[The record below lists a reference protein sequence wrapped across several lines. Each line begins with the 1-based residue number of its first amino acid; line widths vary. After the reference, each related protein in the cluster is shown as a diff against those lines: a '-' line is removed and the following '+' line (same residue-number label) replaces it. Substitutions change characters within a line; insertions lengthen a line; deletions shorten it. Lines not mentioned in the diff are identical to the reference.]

1 MDKQLRALLE
11 KLVAEKSLQGADLA
25 YVSSLVA
32 ADHAGKTEEAK
43 PLWCWIRRQILL
55 HKNIFD
61 IYLDSELDPILIDA
75 GVEPESLRS
84 HMMEP
89 RRRAFVTYDGLKK
102 AVRRNMTNE
111 RVGTRTHAARLVGL
125 ARIEEAVPLLVD
137 SLESGR
143 EERQD
148 WGMPVIAAGLE
159 ALAMLRHP
167 NARKIAMKY
176 VGHDDYML
184 RRSAQACALA
194 GESMPEPHELKRIIE
209 SQYDP
214 RLFVMFPEAFLAGA
228 KQGVFTEQM
237 LFDLLTQ
244 MYCDVE
250 TSHVVTRLV
259 IEAGWKGAYQK
270 LLAHDNRELRA
281 SAVLRVGW
289 SKETWPQPLLKTRLE
304 EEEDDQVKMTLI
316 AVLGSLGLEDRAFL
330 KTRLESADEW
340 ERLGAVWGTLGK
352 SGYEVEL
359 EPRTKDESYQV
370 RRAASTA
377 QAFNASD
384 PVDALIELKFTELL
398 NEDHWWPWA
407 VPLKGLQASGRRIPE
422 CARSFMF
429 VSNDVGRL
437 NDKLLDEALA
447 LYAHRPHQLL
457 RWMGKDVPEM
467 QRMRAVAFAGL
478 SGGSVMQNA
487 LEQALLSAEAW
498 YLAVEIAL
506 ELYSVGGPRSAAAT
520 LKANLT
526 IDDQARIEGEASL
539 LPATCFA
546 MFGDSEL
553 KKRATRALA
562 KYGPEIEPYLS
573 ILLASPELEV
583 SQTAAEITAQRPR
596 AQDQMLADIARLMS
610 SEVRRLGELEMRDR
624 LVSCPSAKV
633 RMTFAEVAGLPE
645 NPPEEVLPYLLQLAV
660 DKDENVA
667 AAALGSLAVK
677 AGDAEWVKR
686 LLLYETYSQRWR
698 ARERAVAAM
707 SQIAD
712 PLFLPRLLELA
723 AEEDHSVKENAVR
736 ALDRI
741 AEKNPERGLIV
752 LDIREP
758 HRVRDRFGL
767 QDRVNYDAEP
777 HTEALRMLLLGLEK
791 RRDAG
796 EAQRHRGRKVMLT
809 PAATGD
815 EMIAA
820 GARWSQKSFD
830 ALALYLKVT
839 YTDSDS
845 GSIIAEV
852 GDDPSGEVLSA
863 LLQSQSVAATLVSW
877 S

>member
-1 MDKQLRALLE
+1 MDKQLRTILE
-11 KLVAEKSLQGADLA
+11 KLVAEKSLHGADHA
-25 YVSSLVA
+25 YVASLVA
-32 ADHAGKTEEAK
+32 ADTRDAGDEAK

-61 IYLDSELDPILIDA
+61 IYLDSELDPILFDA
-75 GVEPESLRS
+75 GVDPQTLRS

-89 RRRAFVTYDGLKK
+89 RRRAFVTYDALKK

-111 RVGTRTHAARLVGL
+111 RVGTRAHAARLVGL

-148 WGMPVIAAGLE
+148 WGMPVIAAGLD

-167 NARKIAMKY
+167 SGRKIAMKY
-176 VGHDDYML
+176 VAHDDYML

-194 GESMPEPHELKRIIE
+194 GESLPEAHELKRIIE

-214 RLFVMFPEAFLAGA
+214 RLFVMFADAFLAGA
-228 KQGVFTEQM
+228 KAGVFTEQM
-237 LFDLLTQ
+237 LFDLMTQ
-244 MYCDVE
+244 TYCDVE
-250 TSHVVTRLV
+250 TSHVVARLV
-259 IEAGWKGAYQK
+259 VESGWHGTYQK
-270 LLAHDNRELRA
+270 LLAHDNREVRA
-281 SAVLRVGW
+281 AAVLRVAW
-289 SKETWPQPLLKTRLE
+289 SKDAWAQPFLKKRLE
-304 EEEDDQVKMTLI
+304 EEEDVETKMLLI
-316 AVLGSLGLEDRAFL
+316 ATLGSLGLEDKAF
-330 KTRLESADEW
+330 TRTRMESADEW

-352 SGYEVEL
+352 NGFETEL
-359 EPRTKDESYQV
+359 EARTKDESYQV

-377 QAFNASD
+377 LAFNSST

-407 VPLKGLQASGRRIPE
+407 VPLKGLLASGRKVPE
-422 CARSFMF
+422 CARAFMF

-437 NDKLLDEALA
+437 TDKLLDEAIA
-447 LYAHRPHQLL
+447 LYKERPHQLL
-457 RWMGKDVPEM
+457 RWMGKEVPEQ

-520 LKANLT
+520 LKADVT
-526 IDDQARIEGEASL
+526 IDDDARVEGEAAL
-539 LPATCFA
+539 LPAMCFA

-553 KKRATRALA
+553 KKRATKALG

-583 SQTAAEITAQRPR
+583 SQAAAEIASKRSR

-610 SEVRRLGELEMRDR
+610 SEVRRLGDLEMRDR
-624 LVSCPSAKV
+624 LVSCASAKV

-645 NPPEEVLPYLLQLAV
+645 NPPEEVVPYLLQLSV

-677 AGDAEWVKR
+677 AGEEEWVKK

-698 ARERAVAAM
+698 ARERSVAAM
-707 SQIAD
+707 SQLAD
-712 PLFLPRLLELA
+712 PMFLPRLLQLA
-723 AEEDHSVKENAVR
+723 SEEDHSVKENAVR

-741 AEKNPERGLIV
+741 AEKHPDRGLIV
-752 LDIREP
+752 IDIREP

-767 QDRVNYDAEP
+767 QDRVNYEADP
-777 HTEALRMLLLGLEK
+777 HSEALRMLLLGLEK

-796 EAQRHRGRKVMLT
+796 EASRYRGRKVMLT
-809 PAATGD
+809 PAAAGD
-815 EMIAA
+815 ELVAA
-820 GARWSQKSFD
+820 GSRWTQKTFD
-830 ALALYLKVT
+830 AVALYLKVT